1 MYNARVKNYQKE
13 ALKTRVAGADRYE
26 IIQMLMSG
34 AIEKMVLSKVAIDK
48 KHFEAKSEH
57 LSKASAIILALR
69 DCLDFE
75 AGGEV
80 TENLYAL
87 YSYMIDRLIDAS
99 VKNDVNIVDEVS
111 NLLKEI
117 KSAWDAIPVNVR
129 QQVLASNGNQATAN
143 AG

>member
-1 MYNARVKNYQKE
+1 MYNAKVKNYQKE

-26 IIQMLMSG
+26 IIQMLMAG
-34 AIEKMVLSKVAIDK
+34 AIDKMVFAKVAIEK

-57 LSKASAIILALR
+57 LSKSSAILEALR
-69 DCLDFE
+69 GCLDFE
-75 AGGEV
+75 VGGEV

-87 YSYMIDRLIDAS
+87 YSYMIDRLLDANL
-99 VKNDVNIVDEVS
+99 KNDPEIVSEVM

-117 KSAWDAIPVNVR
+117 KSAWDAIPVSVR
-129 QQVLASNGNQATAN
+129 QETLSQNHDSVN

>member
-1 MYNARVKNYQKE
+1 MYNAKVKNYQKE

-26 IIQMLMSG
+26 IIQMLMAG
-34 AIEKMVLSKVAIDK
+34 AIEKMVHAKVAIEK

-57 LSKASAIILALR
+57 LSKASAIIEALR
-69 DCLDFE
+69 GCLDFD

-99 VKNDVNIVDEVS
+99 VKNDGEIVTEVS

-117 KSAWDAIPVNVR
+117 KSAWDAIPHDVR
-129 QQVLASNGNQATAN
+129 EKTLSENGLDAH